1 MDALT
6 VFRTNWI
13 KMSVNILK
21 CMEKYQW
28 TNWLIGY
35 TNKWTILT
43 CSAEN
48 SIENSLSHPNTLIYC
63 LNFQR
68 TKQKCD
74 FGRCVGNTKSA
85 FGLYVV
91 NGCVHIIVLI
101 SELKRQYW
109 RKWHTIGNRIHY
121 NSYSVN
127 HISFLNEHKQH
138 SCRKHRRRQNIQCF
152 DWKFSSTNKIV
163 MQPHWCVQSA
173 RAVRRKWLTMNLTR
187 IRYDI
192 EWLWLP
198 IYRICTA

>member
-74 FGRCVGNTKSA
+74 FGRCGMRWQHEECFRFVFSEWMRSHNCIDFGTKTTILTKMTHNWQPNSLQ
-85 FGLYVV
+85 FVQ
-91 NGCVHIIVLI
+91 CQSHFVL
-101 SELKRQYW
+101 ER
-109 RKWHTIGNRIHY
+109 T
-121 NSYSVN
+121 
-127 HISFLNEHKQH
+127 
-138 SCRKHRRRQNIQCF
+138 
-152 DWKFSSTNKIV
+152 
-163 MQPHWCVQSA
+163 
-173 RAVRRKWLTMNLTR
+173 
-187 IRYDI
+187 
-192 EWLWLP
+192 
-198 IYRICTA
+198 